1 MKTKRFWEA
10 FGRADALYGQYAA
23 AHGLNVYQ
31 LNVLYCLYGAEGQTQ
46 SEIAS
51 RTGLSRQTVSTVIR
65 ALLQKRFVTLSPA
78 PGDRRE
84 KLVCFTMD
92 GRDWAGDTLAPLHA
106 IEDAV
111 YRALGAAQAASL
123 QELLDRFETLF
134 SRECR
139 QED

>member
-1 MKTKRFWEA
+1 MADLKRFWEA

-46 SEIAS
+46 SEIAQ
-51 RTGLSRQTVSTVIR
+51 RTGLSRQTVSTVVR
-65 ALLQKRFVTLSPA
+65 ALLQKRFVVLSPA

-84 KLVCFTMD
+84 KLVRFTMD
-92 GRDWAGDTLAPLHA
+92 GRDWASDTLAPLYA

-111 YRALGAAQAASL
+111 YRAMGAAQAAGMHES
-123 QELLDRFETLF
+123 LDRFETLF
-134 SRECR
+134 RRER
-139 QED
+139 ER